1 MAIFGFYYPREL
13 TNWYVDDWITKV
25 YSPGNVLM
33 LPGWEVTRFTDDTP
47 GRAVPP
53 PVYRYI
59 VPVRQTLEGP
69 FSVKSKPVFATEA
82 TLCIILQVL
91 QDRIR

>member
-47 GRAVPP
+47 GRAVPL
-53 PVYRYI
+53 
-59 VPVRQTLEGP
+59 VRGKARPGQNLTP
-69 FSVKSKPVFATEA
+69 
-82 TLCIILQVL
+82 
-91 QDRIR
+91 

>member
-33 LPGWEVTRFTDDTP
+33 LPGWEVTGLARDIP
-47 GRAVPP
+47 VPAVL
-53 PVYRYI
+53 V
-59 VPVRQTLEGP
+59 
-69 FSVKSKPVFATEA
+69 SV
-82 TLCIILQVL
+82 
-91 QDRIR
+91 